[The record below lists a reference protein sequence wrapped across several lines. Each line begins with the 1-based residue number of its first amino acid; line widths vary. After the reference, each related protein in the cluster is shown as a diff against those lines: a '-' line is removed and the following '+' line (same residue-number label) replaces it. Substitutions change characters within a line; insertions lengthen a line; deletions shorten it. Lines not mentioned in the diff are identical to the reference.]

1 MKKYS
6 KSPDISKS
14 QRNKKVKKESSSSE
28 EEIEIE
34 RIKRDPQE
42 VIEHFSSMALMKN
55 EIKLDDY
62 INSAVYISNLMKEIN
77 INEKRENRDKIPNPK
92 KILKYPWLISDNPF
106 KEDYKFILSLF
117 YKILKEK
124 EINTLI
130 YDKIKENQGT
140 EELVSASLHYLFSGL
155 TEKKRIEI
163 CFDLDNKTN
172 KKLIKKEK
180 ELTKFISEWKIKL
193 SKKLNKEINDI
204 ILVNPKEI
212 KGKFSLD
219 LFQNTIDV
227 KGIIDKL
234 KSFDEIGDME
244 EKPLIEAC
252 QLSLEIFD
260 QDENILNNEWQK
272 NGERGGEDYFP
283 PIGWSG
289 YGINIQETLDE
300 RDDDDSFYNFDK
312 DGYFAVA
319 YLGISN
325 TYNNTKN
332 NNFLNKNSLV
342 KISNEQKYCNAK
354 DIKNPSKKCGSG
366 VYLFTNPQIAENTAG
381 IIDVDGIRYKIL
393 LMCKVNPNKIRKPE
407 GFKDC
412 WILNPCD
419 IKPYKILIKKIF
431 LSAMAGSSQNEIE
444 IFKEAS
450 NFFKE
455 ILNNKDTSF
464 YERNNTGYSDDEYV
478 INLYTT
484 SHFRY
489 INNYLKYGKMYKDK
503 NEDNHYT
510 EDQIRS
516 WIYCLHKALTTN
528 KSNVPKNCTV
538 YRGVNRKFPEQMR
551 VGKIFIFREFIS
563 TTEDLELAKRLA
575 GDGTLFIIKIENNIN
590 PYNYCAKLDDLS
602 NFKSEKEILITSH
615 CIFEITKKINR
626 SENNNEIY
634 DIVYLTCHGYQGVQ
648 SISHQKKNLIKNY
661 SLIN

>member
-1 MKKYS
+1 M
-6 KSPDISKS
+6 
-14 QRNKKVKKESSSSE
+14 
-28 EEIEIE
+28 
-34 RIKRDPQE
+34 
-42 VIEHFSSMALMKN
+42 
-55 EIKLDDY
+55 
-62 INSAVYISNLMKEIN
+62 
-77 INEKRENRDKIPNPK
+77 
-92 KILKYPWLISDNPF
+92 
-106 KEDYKFILSLF
+106 
-117 YKILKEK
+117 
-124 EINTLI
+124 
-130 YDKIKENQGT
+130 
-140 EELVSASLHYLFSGL
+140 
-155 TEKKRIEI
+155 
-163 CFDLDNKTN
+163 
-172 KKLIKKEK
+172 
-180 ELTKFISEWKIKL
+180 
-193 SKKLNKEINDI
+193 
-204 ILVNPKEI
+204 
-212 KGKFSLD
+212 FSLD

-227 KGIIDKL
+227 KEIINKL
-234 KSFDEIGDME
+234 KSFDEIRDVE

-252 QLSLEIFD
+252 QLSLGIFD
-260 QDENILNNEWQK
+260 QEENILNNEWQK
-272 NGERGGEDYFP
+272 SGERGGEDYFP

-289 YGINIQETLDE
+289 YGINTQEIFDD
-300 RDDDDSFYNFDK
+300 RDDNSLYNFDK
-312 DGYFAVA
+312 EGYFAVA

-366 VYLFTNPQIAENTAG
+366 VYLFTNPQIAEDTAG
-381 IIDVDGIRYKIL
+381 TIDVDGIRYKIL

-431 LSAMAGSSQNEIE
+431 LSAMTGSSQNEIE
-444 IFKEAS
+444 IFKETA

-464 YERNNTGYSDDEYV
+464 YERNNTGFSDDEYV

-489 INNYLKYGKMYKDK
+489 INNYLKYGKMYNDK
-503 NEDNHYT
+503 NEDKYYT
-510 EDQIRS
+510 EDQIKS

-551 VGKIFIFREFIS
+551 VGKNFIFREFIS
-563 TTEDLELAKRLA
+563 TTEDLDLAIRLA

-590 PYNYCAKLDDLS
+590 PYNYCFKIDDLS
-602 NFKSEKEILITSH
+602 NFKNEKEILITSH

-626 SENNNEIY
+626 IENNNEIY
-634 DIVYLTCHGYQGVQ
+634 DIVYLTCHGCQDVQ
-648 SISHQKKNLIKNY
+648 SLPYPKKKFT
-661 SLIN
+661 